1 MTAHIRNGI
10 LGLLL
15 ILVSLSVSVVG
26 AQDKSL
32 TIWTVYNSDSPQN
45 DQDKWMAG
53 LIEDYKAEGVTL
65 KNVTRPF
72 DTISTDLNLALLAG
86 GDIPDVSYVSAAALS
101 PFALNGTLTDLRDFI
116 KQAPWKDDLNP
127 AALAA
132 CTAPTG
138 EILCIPTT
146 MATTLTYYW
155 KDAYPNGY
163 DGSIEGLAADTSTKY
178 AITGKSADVFGF
190 DVFFFPLLTSYGVK
204 FADDKGLASWASSEA
219 VKGIEAIRALYT
231 RGKMP
236 DTALAAGFDYENNF
250 KDGSA
255 GAFLAGSW
263 SYVFLNPLK
272 TPGGREYPADSTA
285 VEKALAAGD
294 LQLAAPIH
302 THTGKPATLLVLN
315 GWVIP
320 KDSKNADGAKAF
332 INWHMTTARNVA
344 YAQSYGALPTLKSG
358 LEDAAFKTP
367 YWLGVA
373 DILQQYGAPPPS
385 FFDASAAKQ
394 KFADMVVDLIQH
406 PDVDIMTTLKTA
418 QAEYNAEVEA
428 ARGG

>member
-1 MTAHIRNGI
+1 MTIRIQNGV
-10 LGLLL
+10 LAFLLVL
-15 ILVSLSVSVVG
+15 ISIGVSAVG

-45 DQDKWMAG
+45 DQDKWMAA

-86 GDIPDVSYVSAAALS
+86 GDVPDVSYVSAAALS
-101 PFALNGTLTDLRDFI
+101 PFAINGTLTDLRDFI
-116 KQAPWKDDLNP
+116 SQASWKDDLDP
-127 AALAA
+127 VALSA

-138 EILCIPTT
+138 EVLCIPTT

-155 KDAYPNGY
+155 KDAYPNGF
-163 DGSIEGLAADTSTKY
+163 DGSVEGLAADTTTQY

-190 DVFFFPLLTSYGVK
+190 DVFFFPLMTSYGVK
-204 FADDKGLASWASSEA
+204 FADDKGLASWASPEA
-219 VKGIEAIRALYT
+219 VKGVEAIRALFAAQ
-231 RGKMP
+231 KIP
-236 DTALAAGFDYENNF
+236 DTALATGFDYENNF

-255 GAFLAGSW
+255 GAFMAGSW

-272 TPGGREYPADSTA
+272 TPGGTEYPADSTA

-294 LQLAAPIH
+294 LQLAPPIH
-302 THTGKPATLLVLN
+302 TNTGKPATLLVLN
-315 GWVIP
+315 GWAIP

-332 INWHMTTARNVA
+332 INWDMTTTRNVA
-344 YAQSYGALPTLKSG
+344 YAISYGGLPTLKSG
-358 LEDAAFKTP
+358 LSDAAFKTP
-367 YWLGVA
+367 YWMGVA
-373 DILQQYGAPPPS
+373 DILEQYGAPPPA

-394 KFADMVVDLIQH
+394 KFADTVVDLIQH
-406 PDVDIMTTLKTA
+406 PDEDILGTLKTA
-418 QAEYNAEVEA
+418 QEEYNAEVAA